1 MSPPQIGRGT
11 SSIKRRHA
19 PFVRDGRTDMHRR
32 IHFGNAS
39 GGVENGGFV
48 SEIPFTAEQNATSYF
63 LPSFSCLILPPSL
76 AIDEGGSRSVGD
88 RYSLDAECSRIFP
101 ITAAR
106 SMLYS
111 AKWDRP
117 RDVCAYANRE
127 WKMRTRLRKGEGG
140 E

>member
-1 MSPPQIGRGT
+1 MVDLYPRSLLQQNRTRLPT
-11 SSIKRRHA
+11 S
-19 PFVRDGRTDMHRR
+19 
-32 IHFGNAS
+32 
-39 GGVENGGFV
+39 
-48 SEIPFTAEQNATSYF
+48 F
-63 LPSFSCLILPPSL
+63 LFMFDPPSL

-106 SMLYS
+106 SMRYS

-127 WKMRTRLRKGEGG
+127 WKMRTRLRKGETG
-140 E
+140 ERSEVTGLRGCAVTAVPFLRSGHCYTFEARSHSQEEEEEERRRK